1 MLQRR
6 TLSLS
11 FQHQAAPKAPSL
23 CRIQTH
29 HQGHHRA
36 HRFLCMHCS
45 VDDRRRQDREMLQML
60 RQLEVDLMGVSQWL
74 RTYFQSSMVY

>member
-11 FQHQAAPKAPSL
+11 FQHQAAPKAPS
-23 CRIQTH
+23 
-29 HQGHHRA
+29 HRS
-36 HRFLCMHCS
+36 LCMHCS

-74 RTYFQSSMVY
+74 RTCFQSSMVY